1 MKQGIVKFSKEFITP
16 TGLKEWVGIEWP
28 VDFENDNVMGAFNQA
43 KKAVCDFQLA
53 SGVLND
59 MLATQI
65 GPEIPLP
72 SIDRSEDRRV
82 GLTPELIMS
91 CEDIVTLQSF
101 YMLVEKSNRVDLK
114 EAYDKRKIELVEK
127 ETKEILTA
135 TEENIKH
142 IARKI
147 SKNAKNS

>member
-53 SGVLND
+53 SGVLNE

-72 SIDRSEDRRV
+72 SIDRSEDRKV
-82 GLTPELIMS
+82 GLTPELISS
-91 CEDIVTLQSF
+91 CGDIVTLQTF
-101 YMLVEKSNRVDLK
+101 YMLVDKSNSMELK
-114 EAYDKRKIELVEK
+114 HAYEKRKKELVTK
-127 ETKEILTA
+127 ETNEILAA
-135 TEENIKH
+135 TNTHTNKLNG
-142 IARKI
+142 K
-147 SKNAKNS
+147 